1 MSNLPHTD
9 GQSQPSE
16 PRSRAVS
23 AGKALSSPSNGAP
36 MPRITT
42 IDPLNCCPT
51 TMMIESRRGERIWDP
66 RYSNFMVPVGRSGA
80 GNGLPESSMRFHHG
94 RAWLLEGWAD
104 GLGQPVGDELVPHG
118 LAELTNPPGPHV
130 SHSEGEKENGGRV

>member
-1 MSNLPHTD
+1 MSNLPHID

-23 AGKALSSPSNGAP
+23 AGKSLSSPSNGAP
-36 MPRITT
+36 MPRFTA
-42 IDPLNCCPT
+42 IDGGEVLSFPHLNCCPT

-80 GNGLPESSMRFHHG
+80 GNGLHESSMRFHHG

-104 GLGQPVGDELVPHG
+104 GLGQPAGDEPVPHG

-130 SHSEGEKENGGRV
+130 SH